1 MEFRE
6 KIRRFIEDNLIV
18 FDEDANFTDEDN
30 IFQRG
35 VVNSLFAMKLLTY
48 IESEFNISVSNDE
61 IEISNFSSVNNI
73 VSFVERKI
81 SLQ

>member
-6 KIRRFIEDNLIV
+6 NIRKFIEDNLIV
-18 FDEDANFTDEDN
+18 FDEDASFTDEDN

-73 VSFVERKI
+73 VNFIERKI